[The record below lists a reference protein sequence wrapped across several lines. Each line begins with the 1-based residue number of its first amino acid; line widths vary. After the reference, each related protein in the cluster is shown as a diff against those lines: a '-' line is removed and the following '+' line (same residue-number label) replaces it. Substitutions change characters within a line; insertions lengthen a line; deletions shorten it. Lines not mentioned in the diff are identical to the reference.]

1 MGVWN
6 NKADAYRHFLW
17 NAKMTRNKNV
27 GYYNSRNIA
36 NRHEYAAMMDKD
48 WIAGGSEGFD
58 YLKDNAVIKGKMNQE
73 NLMDL
78 WNNQVG
84 RELANNAAFKNMTE
98 DELFD
103 FAEKHNL
110 LIIDANKTYD
120 FLGITDFITDAS
132 NYTVDVEWNLTTG
145 NVTVKKD
152 GKAVQLKIG
161 I

>member
-1 MGVWN
+1 M
-6 NKADAYRHFLW
+6 
-17 NAKMTRNKNV
+17 
-27 GYYNSRNIA
+27 NIIKSH
-36 NRHEYAAMMDKD
+36 NFVFFCLGE
-48 WIAGGSEGFD
+48 INGFS
-58 YLKDNAVIKGKMNQE
+58 AI